1 MVKKD
6 TKKSIFKM
14 DFECEKSILRISLP
28 EISIVL
34 LSSLKC
40 SWGTQKR
47 QIYTSLLKVQI
58 TERPNLIL
66 KLFDWSIIIS
76 D

>member
-14 DFECEKSILRISLP
+14 DFECEKSILLISLP
-28 EISIVL
+28 EISFVL

-40 SWGTQKR
+40 S
-47 QIYTSLLKVQI
+47 
-58 TERPNLIL
+58 
-66 KLFDWSIIIS
+66 
-76 D
+76 